1 MPLRPVSNCAHR
13 GFARYVAVALAAFM
27 LLSVTACNPNRGNR
41 AGGGAIQLR
50 GAGSTFIAPLM
61 QKWTSEFNKTN
72 PGVRADYQ
80 STGSGAAI
88 QGVQERTIDFG
99 GSDAPLTDEA
109 VIKSPDILHIPVVLG
124 AVVVSH
130 NLPGMSEPLRFSSD
144 VLADIFLGNIT
155 RWDDARIRADNPNVS
170 LPATE
175 IGVVHRSDGSG
186 TTDIFTD
193 YLSKISP
200 QWKTNV
206 GRGTSVK
213 WATGVGGKGN
223 EGVTGVITQT
233 PNTIGYI
240 EYIYAKQRN
249 LPIVLIKNRAGNF
262 IAPSPESVAN
272 AATGA
277 LANTPEDLRVSV
289 TDAEGAE
296 AYPISGYVYVLAYR
310 EQSDAIKGKAL
321 VDFLWWT
328 IHNGIP
334 YARNLQYTPLPEEI
348 VRRAEAKINS
358 ISASGRK
365 LRQEPVAGSQEPE

>member
-1 MPLRPVSNCAHR
+1 MKALKLMSLRPVRARRPSH
-13 GFARYVAVALAAFM
+13 GTLRYVAVALAAFM
-27 LLSVTACNPNRGNR
+27 LLGGAACNPNRGS
-41 AGGGAIQLR
+41 GTGSGAIQLR

-99 GSDAPLTDEA
+99 GSDAPMTDEA
-109 VIKSPDILHIPVVLG
+109 LIKSPDILHIPVVLG
-124 AVVVSH
+124 AVVISY
-130 NLPGMSEPLRFSSD
+130 NLPQMSEPLRFSPD

-193 YLSKISP
+193 YLSKVSP
-200 QWKTNV
+200 QWKAQV

-233 PNTIGYI
+233 PNTIGYV
-240 EYIYAKQRN
+240 EAIYAKQRN
-249 LPIVLIKNRAGNF
+249 LPIALIKNRAGNF
-262 IAPSPESVAN
+262 VLPSPESVAN
-272 AATGA
+272 AAIGA
-277 LANTPEDLRVSV
+277 LPDTPEDLRVSV
-289 TDAEGAE
+289 TDSNGAE
-296 AYPISGYVYVLAYR
+296 AYPIAGYTYVLAYR
-310 EQSDAIKGKAL
+310 NQSDSLKGKAL
-321 VDFLWWT
+321 VDFLWWA

-334 YARNLQYTPLPEEI
+334 YSRALEYTPLPDEM

-358 ISASGRK
+358 ISAGGRS
-365 LRQEPVAGSQEPE
+365 LRQ

>member
-1 MPLRPVSNCAHR
+1 
-13 GFARYVAVALAAFM
+13 M
-27 LLSVTACNPNRGNR
+27 LLGGAACNPNRGNR
-41 AGGGAIQLR
+41 GGGGAIQLR

-80 STGSGAAI
+80 STGSGAGI
-88 QGVQERTIDFG
+88 QGVQERTIDYG

-109 VIKSPDILHIPVVLG
+109 LIKSPDILHIPVVLG
-124 AVVVSH
+124 AVVVSY
-130 NLPGMSEPLRFSSD
+130 NLPQMSEPLRFSPD

-155 RWDDARIRADNPNVS
+155 RWDDARIRADNPNVR
-170 LPATE
+170 LPSTE

-200 QWKTNV
+200 QWKERV

-233 PNTIGYI
+233 PDTIGYV
-240 EYIYAKQRN
+240 EAIYAKQRN
-249 LPIVLIKNRAGNF
+249 LPIALIKNRAGNF

-272 AATGA
+272 AALGT
-277 LANTPEDLRVSV
+277 LADTPEDLRVSV
-289 TDAEGAE
+289 TDSNGAE

-310 EQSDAIKGKAL
+310 NQSDAIKGKAL
-321 VDFLWWT
+321 VDFLWWA

-334 YARNLQYTPLPEEI
+334 YSRALQYTPLPDEI

-358 ISASGRK
+358 ISANGRK
-365 LRQEPVAGSQEPE
+365 LRQESVATGQESE